1 MTHTHHHLARAI
13 AEMEDLKQQL
23 AAVPQML
30 DAAQKAV
37 ESALDAQQHVRDLE
51 SQIRA
56 RGQQLLGEQMVA
68 GAISLPEHM
77 TVASAYQSNYEGLA
91 DEVQRLRAQP
101 STQPLP

>member
-1 MTHTHHHLARAI
+1 MTHKHHHLARAI

-30 DAAQKAV
+30 DSAQNAV
-37 ESALDAQQHVRDLE
+37 ESALDAQQYVRDLE

-68 GAISLPEHM
+68 GAVSLPENM
-77 TVASAYQSNYEGLA
+77 TVASAYQGNYEGLA